1 MVNKKFRA
9 QRSRQL
15 IQIGGL
21 FDKAGLCALLG
32 VPTTMDLQKDGSE
45 AADLAATI
53 LGLCA
58 EQADRLEGPQ
68 REELISEWRLRGK
81 SLFREDKDDVH

>member
-1 MVNKKFRA
+1 MANKKFRA

-32 VPTTMDLQKDGSE
+32 VPSTMDLQTDGSE
-45 AADLAATI
+45 AANLAATI

-58 EQADRLEGPQ
+58 EQAERLDTEN
-68 REELISEWRLRGK
+68 RDELLAEWRIRGK
-81 SLFREDKDDVH
+81 SLFREAKDDIH

>member
-1 MVNKKFRA
+1 MENKKFRA

-21 FDKAGLCALLG
+21 FDKADLCSLLDL
-32 VPTTMDLQKDGSE
+32 PPTMDLQRDGPG

-53 LGLCA
+53 LGMFA
-58 EQADRLEGPQ
+58 EQAERLEGLD
-68 REELISEWRLRGK
+68 REELISEWRFRGK